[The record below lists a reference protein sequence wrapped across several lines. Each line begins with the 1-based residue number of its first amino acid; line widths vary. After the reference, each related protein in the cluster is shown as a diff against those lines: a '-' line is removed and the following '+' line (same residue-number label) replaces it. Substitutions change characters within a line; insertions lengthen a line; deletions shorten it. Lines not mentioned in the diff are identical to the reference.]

1 MVQTSKTSNHTEIK
15 CTVKLRGFGQ
25 SMWQAEADK
34 ELTLS
39 ALPAMAVG
47 QILLTMA
54 KFRWNTVP
62 LAAEK

>member
-1 MVQTSKTSNHTEIK
+1 
-15 CTVKLRGFGQ
+15 
-25 SMWQAEADK
+25 MWQAEADK

-47 QILLTMA
+47 QILLSMA